1 MVTYLFI
8 VGKYIGRALTLFFD
22 EKKPFVVLKA
32 A

>member
-1 MVTYLFI
+1 MVLSNCNI
-8 VGKYIGRALTLFFD
+8 GKYVGRALTLFFD